1 MRTKRILSGAGLL
14 LTLTTG
20 LVWASAPAKTA
31 AQIKQAIIS
40 RSIADYWGSC
50 PCETSCVATFTVGA
64 QTGGSVMAAP
74 RGERFSRR
82 LKRWASA

>member
-1 MRTKRILSGAGLL
+1 MNVLL

-50 PCETSCVATFTVGA
+50 PCETSLQVASLA
-64 QTGGSVMAAP
+64 CAKA
-74 RGERFSRR
+74 
-82 LKRWASA
+82 LNL